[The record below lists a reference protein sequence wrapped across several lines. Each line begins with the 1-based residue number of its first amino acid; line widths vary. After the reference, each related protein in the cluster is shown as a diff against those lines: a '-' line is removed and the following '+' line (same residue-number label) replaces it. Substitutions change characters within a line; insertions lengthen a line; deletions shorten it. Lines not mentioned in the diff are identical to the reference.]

1 MRSVMGMLGVA
12 MLLALAAVQLSAAE
26 PVTSS
31 SDFVVEYPIPVP
43 DSGPL
48 NIVVESPGRVW
59 FTMSEANMIG
69 SLVVT
74 STTEYRFTTFA
85 VPTANSVPYDLVFS
99 DGLVWFTENAGNQ
112 IGRLDPASGT
122 ITEYSIP
129 TANSGPAGID
139 VAPDGMMWFV
149 ERDGNRLGSLDPDT
163 GIITDTYQYS
173 RPDSRLEDVDVEN
186 NDSIYFT
193 APGVDRLVNFQ
204 LSRWPSDKAFF
215 DIWAPGSE
223 LFSVAVAN
231 DGYPWVTTPGT
242 NWIGRYTPT
251 TLSDWRW
258 YLVGAADGGL
268 SGIAVGVMDGLNR
281 TWFAETH
288 SGKVG
293 QLVTSSSGT
302 HVRLWEHPLPSINSR
317 PIGVAADSEGHVW
330 IAESGTNKI
339 AEWRPPYYHSIFAP
353 LIAR

>member
-99 DGLVWFTENAGNQ
+99 DGLVWFTENAGNK
-112 IGRLDPASGT
+112 IGRLDPASGS

-173 RPDSRLEDVDVEN
+173 RPDSRLEDVGGHRTRPSLTSGHLEANCSVWPWPMTG
-186 NDSIYFT
+186 IPGLPRR
-193 APGVDRLVNFQ
+193 APT
-204 LSRWPSDKAFF
+204 
-215 DIWAPGSE
+215 GS
-223 LFSVAVAN
+223 AV
-231 DGYPWVTTPGT
+231 
-242 NWIGRYTPT
+242 
-251 TLSDWRW
+251 TLRQ
-258 YLVGAADGGL
+258 
-268 SGIAVGVMDGLNR
+268 R
-281 TWFAETH
+281 
-288 SGKVG
+288 
-293 QLVTSSSGT
+293 
-302 HVRLWEHPLPSINSR
+302 
-317 PIGVAADSEGHVW
+317 
-330 IAESGTNKI
+330 
-339 AEWRPPYYHSIFAP
+339 
-353 LIAR
+353 